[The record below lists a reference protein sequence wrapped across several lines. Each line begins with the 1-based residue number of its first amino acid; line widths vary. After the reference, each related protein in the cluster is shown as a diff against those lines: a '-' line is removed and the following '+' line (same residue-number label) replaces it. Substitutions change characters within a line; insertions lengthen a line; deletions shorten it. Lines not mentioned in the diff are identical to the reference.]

1 MNGIALNNV
10 NFAYGKQL
18 ILSEVDL
25 TIDEGDFFCLLGQSG
40 SGKSTLLRIIAGLS
54 VPLSGRITLDGKP
67 IYGPGID
74 RGIVFQ
80 DYSLFPWLRVGPNI
94 VLALEQAHPKMKKT
108 ELNRLAAD
116 YLEMV
121 GLPNVFQKLPAELSG
136 GMRQRA
142 AIARVFALNSP
153 VLLMDEPF
161 GALDA
166 ITRVRLQDLLLKLWQ
181 QKGGERKTVV
191 FVTHDVEEALFLAN
205 RIAVLS
211 SNPGRIREVLTVGLP
226 RPRVRKKLYADKEFQ
241 TLREH
246 LIGLLYE
253 DMFSVL
259 EEDHTVVSQG
269 DFI

>member
-1 MNGIALNNV
+1 MYGITLNNV
-10 NFAYGKQL
+10 NFAYEKQL

-25 TIDEGDFFCLLGQSG
+25 TIEPGDFFCLLGQSG

-54 VPLSGRITLDGKP
+54 VPLSGRITLDEKP

-94 VLALEQAHPKMKKT
+94 VLALEQAYPHMKKA
-108 ELNRLAAD
+108 ERNQLASD

-121 GLPNVFQKLPAELSG
+121 GLPEVFHKLPGELSG

-153 VLLMDEPF
+153 ILLMDEPF

-166 ITRVRLQDLLLKLWQ
+166 ITRVRLQDLLLELWQ
-181 QKGGERKTVV
+181 QKGRDRKTVV
-191 FVTHDVEEALFLAN
+191 FVTHDVEEALFMAN
-205 RIAVLS
+205 KIAVMS
-211 SNPGRIREVLTVGLP
+211 SNPGRIKEVISVNLP
-226 RPRVRKKLYADKEFQ
+226 RPRVRKQLYTNKEFQ
-241 TLREH
+241 TLRDH

-253 DMFSVL
+253 DIFSVL
-259 EEDHTVVSQG
+259 EEDHTVASQG